1 MEFGSELV
9 FFPFQK
15 EQPPL
20 TEKLY
25 KCKKYRTSGIDAN
38 KNKGITWGEETLM
51 GVFEESQEDMVPF
64 PGSASC
70 FVPSAGSLS
79 WSEVLAPTGST
90 STSSVS
96 MGSSKSPSSKSIA
109 PDSSWSTVRNA
120 STGSPG
126 GGITQSHHVPLPGS
140 TKASPTLQRQPTPCP
155 HAIRISLQSP
165 NWMQNSTIS
174 SKCLKWIAEFH
185 FHSEDLGT
193 LLGSL
198 GKTLKRQRLVDTF
211 LMGIKGMIFKVII
224 KNLSAILHI
233 ANTICRN
240 KM

>member
-9 FFPFQK
+9 FFPFQN
-15 EQPPL
+15 EQPSL

-51 GVFEESQEDMVPF
+51 GVFGESQEGRCKSSLNV
-64 PGSASC
+64 STHLC
-70 FVPSAGSLS
+70 F
-79 WSEVLAPTGST
+79 EVLAPTGSA

-109 PDSSWSTVRNA
+109 PDSSLSTVHNA
-120 STGSPG
+120 GTGSPE
-126 GGITQSHHVPLPGS
+126 GGITHSHHVPLPGS

-155 HAIRISLQSP
+155 HAICISLQSP

-174 SKCLKWIAEFH
+174 SKRLKWIAEFH
-185 FHSEDLGT
+185 FRSEDLGT

-198 GKTLKRQRLVDTF
+198 GRTLKQQRLVDTF

-240 KM
+240 KI